1 MQCILVFKWRQDRK
15 EVTIIPQLD
24 GDSDVL
30 ACAKD
35 LELIAVVVLLVS
47 VKHWLLKHV
56 TTA

>member
-1 MQCILVFKWRQDRK
+1 MCILVFKRRQDGK
-15 EVTIIPQLD
+15 EVVVIPWLD

-30 ACAKD
+30 ACAKVS
-35 LELIAVVVLLVS
+35 ESIAIVVLLIS

>member
-1 MQCILVFKWRQDRK
+1 MFKSRLDRE
-15 EVTIIPQLD
+15 EVSIIPWLD

-35 LELIAVVVLLVS
+35 LESIAMVVLVIS

>member
-1 MQCILVFKWRQDRK
+1 MVFKWRQDRK
-15 EVTIIPQLD
+15 EVVVIPWLD
-24 GDSDVL
+24 GDSDML

-35 LELIAVVVLLVS
+35 LESIAIVVLVIS

>member
-1 MQCILVFKWRQDRK
+1 MK
-15 EVTIIPQLD
+15 EVTIIHWLD

-35 LELIAVVVLLVS
+35 LESIAIEVLVIS